1 MKELKDLVV
10 GDEVIISVR
19 TYSKTTKFIGYID
32 RITKASIFI
41 SGMRFRKKYGF
52 RINDVCNARTFIEV
66 GTEEEIK
73 KIETEMKHRNFLAH
87 LTISTSSNCL

>member
-32 RITKASIFI
+32 RITNNTAL
-41 SGMRFRKKYGF
+41 
-52 RINDVCNARTFIEV
+52 N
-66 GTEEEIK
+66 
-73 KIETEMKHRNFLAH
+73 
-87 LTISTSSNCL
+87 